1 MACCHGGLSKQAE
14 QDSCRRSTMQ
24 FKVLQVRHQPS
35 DQGEVGDIWDPCHDV
50 NAIHSL
56 VHSRRLG
63 LWASHIAT
71 CLLGGLAAALTT
83 LLSCHPTHRR
93 LLRGVIR
100 GLRESHFCTVPEIV
114 MLAAF
119 SSGPPSVGINFLKAA
134 EARNQTPKHRNPIPK
149 FPKPTSPQVLGFR
162 MVQD

>member
-1 MACCHGGLSKQAE
+1 MNPCAWQRYLLCNGWLVAMEAFQNRLRRIRD
-14 QDSCRRSTMQ
+14 DSCRRSTMQ

-56 VHSRRLG
+56 VHTRRLG

-71 CLLGGLAAALTT
+71 CLLGGVAAALTT
-83 LLSCHPTHRR
+83 LLSCHPTHRL

-100 GLRESHFCTVPEIV
+100 GQRVALLHGTRDYDACC
-114 MLAAF
+114 
-119 SSGPPSVGINFLKAA
+119 FLKRPSKR
-134 EARNQTPKHRNPIPK
+134 RNQIPQSRRSPKSNP
-149 FPKPTSPQVLGFR
+149 
-162 MVQD
+162 